1 MSQEP
6 SATKTK
12 KSYER
17 PRLTAYGK
25 LRDLTTGGTGN
36 ANEGSSGQRPR
47 P

>member
-1 MSQEP
+1 MASEP
-6 SATKTK
+6 TANASK

-17 PRLTAYGK
+17 PRLTEYGK
-25 LRDLTTGGTGN
+25 LRDLTTGGTGS